1 MQIQKTVH
9 ADVYNKLK
17 RLYGVHVDQIQLLS
31 RPIQGTD
38 STEYAAICSN
48 HGAISGWTRD
58 ITTRTIRVRD
68 HLKDPHG

>member
-38 STEYAAICSN
+38 STEYSATCSE
-48 HGAISGWTRD
+48 HGVISEWTKD
-58 ITTRTIRVRD
+58 ITTRTVLVRD
-68 HLKDPHG
+68 HLKDPYG